1 MAAGRGIDMGRPRSV
16 EVIFRWCVDGGVFVV
31 PWSNRYLRCW
41 VRWCCRSLGIDGN
54 LFLLLELA
62 TAFGEDP
69 REGGINIF
77 AVVGVC
83 LRVSVVWS
91 DGRLK
96 ATCGAMAR
104 VVKTAKCAVA
114 HIALALAAASGSHG

>member
-1 MAAGRGIDMGRPRSV
+1 M
-16 EVIFRWCVDGGVFVV
+16 
-31 PWSNRYLRCW
+31 
-41 VRWCCRSLGIDGN
+41 GIDGN

-114 HIALALAAASGSHG
+114 HIALALAAASGSHGGVADVAVLRSGVGTVVEGARWVGAAFDIR